1 MFRVEGLQSSESG
14 QDKKLLRIEKTYGAR
29 GAQLERIPS
38 HHPYQKTH
46 MESQSIFLPMS
57 IAHLRRKAHFCVF
70 SSMFGVW
77 SRFSGCDHMVLSDT
91 SCHLSFSNKEPPPIP
106 PTVRNSIGIS
116 CETIRPEGPQAH
128 GSTHSAL
135 IRQKLV

>member
-1 MFRVEGLQSSESG
+1 MFRVEGLQSSKSG

-57 IAHLRRKAHFCVF
+57 IAHLRRKAHFCFFLACLV
-70 SSMFGVW
+70 FGVDLVVVTIW
-77 SRFSGCDHMVLSDT
+77 YYQILAVTCPSRRRS
-91 SCHLSFSNKEPPPIP
+91 PPQN
-106 PTVRNSIGIS
+106 RQQLGI
-116 CETIRPEGPQAH
+116 
-128 GSTHSAL
+128 L
-135 IRQKLV
+135 